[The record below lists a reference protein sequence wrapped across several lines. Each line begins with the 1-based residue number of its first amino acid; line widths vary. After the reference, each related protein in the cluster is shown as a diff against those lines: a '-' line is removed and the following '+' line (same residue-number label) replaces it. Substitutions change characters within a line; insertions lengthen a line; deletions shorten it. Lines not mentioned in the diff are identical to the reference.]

1 MVPVFKKRYQLLLIV
16 IFVTAAYYPSLFA
29 PFNSVDDQ
37 KMVNDLL
44 NLDSFSFS
52 SLFLPHGSGQYYRPL
67 LYLTFIIDK
76 GLWGFSSSLM
86 HLENILLH
94 LSCALLVYCLCNE
107 LQRLRNMQ
115 AQFLSLV
122 TALLFGLHPLAT
134 EPVNWVSGRTDLLA
148 GLFVLAALLLF
159 ISSMESGSIR
169 LCGTGAL
176 LVFAGCLS
184 KETVLF
190 VLPVLLVWCIAPP
203 RDIPSSVSARTRC
216 GIFFICA
223 LSGLSYLVL
232 RTYALSGGDKI
243 VTTVS
248 TGITPTG
255 GGRVGDMARV
265 MLKTSGFY
273 LKKLVVPVPLNFGI
287 IDISPHYIWLGV
299 LVVVAVCWCVYR
311 RTTASYL
318 LVLSFCLVF
327 PALPLPL
334 IRMTWTPLA
343 ERYAYIA
350 AAPFLISIALLYMR
364 HMAPRISTL
373 ATVLVVSSV
382 LAGATVVT
390 TQRNLIW
397 QDNITLFEDT
407 LRKSPSFSAARN
419 ELAIALRDSGRIEE
433 SNALLLSNASDDL
446 RPSTLNKVKVYIDKG
461 EFEVALKLLRERVA
475 RGIAED
481 RDSLELRNIINDKL
495 LLKTPMDARK
505 LEIHREMLATT
516 QKLSRLTG
524 DPFYDYRVGLIQLR
538 LGEVGAAKNSFE
550 KAWQSSPPSSHY
562 HAAARK
568 LADRCL
574 SEQSGQKH

>member
-1 MVPVFKKRYQLLLIV
+1 MVPLLKRRYQFLLII
-16 IFVTAAYYPSLFA
+16 IFVTVVYYPSVFA

-44 NLDSFSFS
+44 NFDGISFNN
-52 SLFLPHGSGQYYRPL
+52 LFLPHGSGQYYRPL
-67 LYLTFIIDK
+67 LYLTFIADK
-76 GLWGFSSSLM
+76 ILWGLSASFM
-86 HLENILLH
+86 HLENVLLH
-94 LSCALLVYCLCNE
+94 LSSTLLVYCLCLE
-107 LQRLRNMQ
+107 LQRLRNVQ
-115 AQFLSLV
+115 AHVLPLV

-159 ISSMESGSIR
+159 IFSMESGSIW
-169 LCGTGAL
+169 LCGMGGIL
-176 LVFAGCLS
+176 MLAGCLS
-184 KETVLF
+184 KETALF
-190 VLPVLLVWCIAPP
+190 VLPVLLLWCSAPP
-203 RDIPSSVSARTRC
+203 RDISPLASARTRG
-216 GIFFICA
+216 GIFFIYA

-248 TGITPTG
+248 SGVSPSG
-255 GGRVGDMARV
+255 GLRIWELARV
-265 MLKTSGFY
+265 ILKTSGFY
-273 LKKLVVPVPLNFGI
+273 FKKLVVPLPLNFGI
-287 IDISPHYIWLGV
+287 IEISPHYIWLGI
-299 LVVVAVCWCVYR
+299 LVTVAVCWCLYC

-318 LVLSFCLVF
+318 LVLAFCLLF

-334 IRMTWTPLA
+334 LRMTWTPLA

-350 AAPFLISIALLYMR
+350 AAPFLIALSLLYTR
-364 HMAPRISTL
+364 HVATRVPAL
-373 ATVLVVSSV
+373 ATALVVSSV
-382 LAGATVVT
+382 LAGSIAITA
-390 TQRNLIW
+390 QRNLVW
-397 QDNITLFEDT
+397 QDNTTLFKDT
-407 LRKSPSFSAARN
+407 LKKSPNFAAAKN

-461 EFEVALKLLRERVA
+461 EFEMALRLLRERDA

-481 RDSLELRNIINDKL
+481 RDSLELRNIINDQL
-495 LLKTPMDARK
+495 LLKTTAVVRK
-505 LEIHREMLATT
+505 QEIHREMLATT

-538 LGEVGAAKNSFE
+538 LGEVGAAKSSFE
-550 KAWQSSPPSSHY
+550 KAWRSSPPGSHY
-562 HAAARK
+562 RVAARK

-574 SEQSGQKH
+574 SEQSGQKQ